1 MKGLISRAPSAQ
13 FRPTLYFINH
23 IFIWQA
29 EDFISTRIAC
39 HFFTIMDSNMKRWW
53 RGLLQFVQIEFFRF
67 CQWSSQKPIKNV
79 KKIKINKFL
88 ERQNVI
94 IDPTITGM
102 RLYSF
107 SKRFSI
113 AKSAALELAMSKI
126 VSTWRISAPPSN
138 SALAWVVYGSTSL
151 SKAMNTKVMLCKL
164 IVKTGVNVR
173 LLTWQI
179 VTYDSKKWKMI
190 FLTDVTEVRTLD

>member
-1 MKGLISRAPSAQ
+1 M
-13 FRPTLYFINH
+13 F
-23 IFIWQA
+23 
-29 EDFISTRIAC
+29 
-39 HFFTIMDSNMKRWW
+39 
-53 RGLLQFVQIEFFRF
+53 
-67 CQWSSQKPIKNV
+67 

-179 VTYDSKKWKMI
+179 VTYDSKKWKWF
-190 FLTDVTEVRTLD
+190 FLLMLRKSGRSTNGEMDKVRFIGPKTPATQHCLPVFFSGSATTRAAVVSLCDPSTDESIDFNNIRSRHNCLQPLSMSLR